1 MELDKAKDDLKRI
14 SSPFEDDGTP
24 KVDEEYQMAMEIQT
38 WQKYVSN
45 IQKGF
50 VYDHQG
56 FIDALNEATAKSQ
69 AANDPSILANFYKYN
84 SEVQIDPYFLESIFG
99 VSDNISP
106 ADTIIKQIWQKC
118 LERLVQVKDNLY
130 TRDIEPFK
138 NNIQFWTNYRQIVQD
153 VMDNKQYNRLVDPT
167 KDLKD
172 VAYYYRVPYIDPSG
186 QMFDVFGNV
195 ATNATPQQ
203 DIMTWFDYMI
213 KYYKDIA
220 MANNGVIP
228 GVEDQYGNPI
238 IFYGSDM
245 QVAQQVKDTLFTY
258 EATWWDKNGNMHTER
273 RPLPA
278 FTVLLP
284 NDKRFI
290 THVPTG
296 RFAKP
301 QQSMFTN
308 DKFDEKSGISEQ
320 PKKVYYDNSVAFGKV
335 TKDKKVK
342 ELYDD
347 CIQCMQEMQKVM
359 GFNNKTFN
367 YKLPMM
373 NADTTALLTRGNIK
387 AILKSAYEVQND
399 DSDMRNIDDA
409 IKKADGTIDFD
420 IPLRLLQ
427 DLKDMRTLSSDVV
440 QSVILYAQMAYN
452 YRNKKA
458 IQDTMQT
465 IHDNL
470 TSDVRGRTATDY
482 DRFNNTNMD
491 PAVDDEE
498 SLKQYEAMMDST
510 LYGLD
515 TGKQSKAHKEAS
527 SKEILAR
534 KTGTA
539 VVRFEAVATLGL
551 NLLSMFAGG
560 FDSMSKMLRES
571 IMNRYMSFVD
581 LIKSFGYVM
590 MQLPKVIANWGN
602 PLANCKI
609 VAMMQ
614 LNGVSKDYTHIFDN
628 LNHNRFF
635 RTANRLLMGGF
646 SMFDYFSNMIM
657 LRAHYRNVRFYDGD
671 VIPKGFY
678 TAYEMRQAF
687 KQAGKSWKEGSFAH
701 SLCKTSLW
709 NAYQFV
715 DGRAVVRPQFE
726 QYVTDKVKT
735 DIRSKSLQRSALYNG
750 MAPDNDRA
758 AYLKTVW
765 GKAIF
770 AMRNWYQ
777 MVLQRNLVGT
787 DDTSVRNVT
796 DTKNERIKYGKSFFK
811 PGKKVESI
819 TEEQSANR
827 MGWNFETNTPQE
839 EIWKAF
845 FRSAFKILR
854 IGWAV
859 LHVKFGQ
866 AKDIKLSNVEKY
878 AIRGILTQIAIIQ
891 LLYHAFIP
899 IMNSAQKVPM
909 PVNKKQSE
917 LTYNINNNLGDLPI
931 LWLSN
936 ATIRSYESNVAELN
950 IVEPKNFIKTP
961 SALFGALDKQMAL
974 YDMAQEGL
982 GLSTHTLDETITSGS
997 KYKYFTRGERYAW
1010 QSFGPANSLMTS
1022 LTVQGVKYNTQWYMN
1037 MYGDKFR
1044 RDGYD
1049 FTVGNSAKRT
1059 NSFGPKVPKMPKMPK
1074 MPKAPKTPKFP
1085 KF

>member
-1 MELDKAKDDLKRI
+1 
-14 SSPFEDDGTP
+14 
-24 KVDEEYQMAMEIQT
+24 
-38 WQKYVSN
+38 
-45 IQKGF
+45 
-50 VYDHQG
+50 
-56 FIDALNEATAKSQ
+56 
-69 AANDPSILANFYKYN
+69 
-84 SEVQIDPYFLESIFG
+84 
-99 VSDNISP
+99 
-106 ADTIIKQIWQKC
+106 
-118 LERLVQVKDNLY
+118 
-130 TRDIEPFK
+130 
-138 NNIQFWTNYRQIVQD
+138 
-153 VMDNKQYNRLVDPT
+153 
-167 KDLKD
+167 
-172 VAYYYRVPYIDPSG
+172 
-186 QMFDVFGNV
+186 
-195 ATNATPQQ
+195 
-203 DIMTWFDYMI
+203 
-213 KYYKDIA
+213 
-220 MANNGVIP
+220 
-228 GVEDQYGNPI
+228 
-238 IFYGSDM
+238 
-245 QVAQQVKDTLFTY
+245 
-258 EATWWDKNGNMHTER
+258 
-273 RPLPA
+273 
-278 FTVLLP
+278 
-284 NDKRFI
+284 
-290 THVPTG
+290 
-296 RFAKP
+296 
-301 QQSMFTN
+301 
-308 DKFDEKSGISEQ
+308 
-320 PKKVYYDNSVAFGKV
+320 
-335 TKDKKVK
+335 
-342 ELYDD
+342 
-347 CIQCMQEMQKVM
+347 
-359 GFNNKTFN
+359 
-367 YKLPMM
+367 
-373 NADTTALLTRGNIK
+373 
-387 AILKSAYEVQND
+387 
-399 DSDMRNIDDA
+399 
-409 IKKADGTIDFD
+409 
-420 IPLRLLQ
+420 
-427 DLKDMRTLSSDVV
+427 
-440 QSVILYAQMAYN
+440 
-452 YRNKKA
+452 
-458 IQDTMQT
+458 
-465 IHDNL
+465 
-470 TSDVRGRTATDY
+470 
-482 DRFNNTNMD
+482 
-491 PAVDDEE
+491 
-498 SLKQYEAMMDST
+498 
-510 LYGLD
+510 
-515 TGKQSKAHKEAS
+515 
-527 SKEILAR
+527 
-534 KTGTA
+534 
-539 VVRFEAVATLGL
+539 
-551 NLLSMFAGG
+551 
-560 FDSMSKMLRES
+560 
-571 IMNRYMSFVD
+571 
-581 LIKSFGYVM
+581 
-590 MQLPKVIANWGN
+590 
-602 PLANCKI
+602 
-609 VAMMQ
+609 
-614 LNGVSKDYTHIFDN
+614 
-628 LNHNRFF
+628 
-635 RTANRLLMGGF
+635 
-646 SMFDYFSNMIM
+646 
-657 LRAHYRNVRFYDGD
+657 
-671 VIPKGFY
+671 
-678 TAYEMRQAF
+678 
-687 KQAGKSWKEGSFAH
+687 
-701 SLCKTSLW
+701 
-709 NAYQFV
+709 
-715 DGRAVVRPQFE
+715 
-726 QYVTDKVKT
+726 
-735 DIRSKSLQRSALYNG
+735 